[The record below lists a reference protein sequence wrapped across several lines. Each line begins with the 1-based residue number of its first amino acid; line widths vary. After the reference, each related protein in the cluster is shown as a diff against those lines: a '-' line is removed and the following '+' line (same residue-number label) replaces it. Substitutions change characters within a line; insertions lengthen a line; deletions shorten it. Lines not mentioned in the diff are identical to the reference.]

1 MARFTRESVER
12 VREAVDFVELVSTRT
27 ELRRVGA
34 HSYEG
39 LCPFHEERTPSFGV
53 QPERKVYY
61 CFGCQAS
68 GDLFTFVRETE
79 GVDFRGAVEL
89 LADRCGL
96 ELELEA
102 QDPAETQ
109 RRARRERLLGL
120 LERTSAHYERCLWES
135 AEAAGPR
142 EYLAARGLSPEILRR
157 FGVGY
162 APGRF
167 DHVLNFAR
175 AAGYSDSELL
185 AVGLA
190 REDPQTGRLTDRFRG
205 RIMFPLAD
213 LRGRVLGFGARATR
227 EDQRP
232 KYLNS
237 PEGEIYHKGRHL
249 YGGQLARAHATRAGQ
264 VVVCEGYTDVL
275 ALHQAGV
282 EHAVGLMGTAL
293 TDEQLGELARMART
307 VLLALDADNSGED
320 AMLRAARGAA
330 QRNLEL
336 RAVGLP
342 AGSDPAE
349 LARTGGADAV
359 NAALAASVAFVRFH
373 VERILAQG
381 EHATAEGRDRSVER
395 LRPLFA
401 ALAPSATRM
410 ELTRI
415 VAGQLAL
422 PAALAEQLLSGPV
435 SNRGAGPH
443 ELAQDPRPGAGRP
456 LARGEELERALLA
469 LCIALP
475 DQGAGVLAGLD
486 LDEHFASELLRR
498 AAQRLRADGVLDG
511 PAVAADLDP
520 DSTLART
527 LAGLHVQASREPAT
541 PALLDAQHQQ
551 LRLTA
556 IERQLQGARAR
567 GDSAVPALAIRRAE
581 AKQAFDQAYAR
592 TLQDR
597 QTASPG

>member
-12 VREAVDFVELVSTRT
+12 VREAVDFVELVSART

-39 LCPFHEERTPSFGV
+39 LCPFHDERSPSFAIE
-53 QPERKVYY
+53 PERKLYY

-68 GDLFTFVRETE
+68 GDVFTYVRETE

-96 ELELEA
+96 VLELEA
-102 QDPAETQ
+102 EDPGERE
-109 RRARRERLLGL
+109 RRDRRERLLGL
-120 LERTSAHYERCLWES
+120 LARTGAHYERCLWES
-135 AEAAGPR
+135 SEAAGPR
-142 EYLAARGLSPEILRR
+142 EYLSARGLSEEILRR
-157 FGVGY
+157 FQVGY

-167 DHVLNFAR
+167 DHVLSFAH
-175 AAGYSDSELL
+175 AAGFSDQELL

-190 REDPQTGRLTDRFRG
+190 REDPKTGRLSDRFRG

-237 PEGEIYHKGRHL
+237 PESDIYHKGRNL

-307 VLLALDADNSGED
+307 VLLALDADSSGEE

-330 QRNLEL
+330 QRKLEL
-336 RAVGLP
+336 RAVPLP

-359 NAALAASVAFVRFH
+359 DAALAGSVPFVRFH
-373 VERILAQG
+373 VQRILAQG
-381 EHATAEGRDRSVER
+381 EHSSAEGRDRSLER

-401 ALAPSATRM
+401 ALAPSATRL
-410 ELTRI
+410 ELVRI
-415 VAGQLAL
+415 VASSLQL
-422 PAALAEQLLSGPV
+422 PAPLAEQLLSAPPGRERGSGPPDLADD
-435 SNRGAGPH
+435 RG
-443 ELAQDPRPGAGRP
+443 LRAGRS
-456 LARGEELERALLA
+456 LERGEELERAFLA

-475 DQGAGVLAGLD
+475 DDGARALAGLD
-486 LDEHFASELLRR
+486 LDEHFANRLLRR
-498 AAQRLRADGVLDG
+498 AAERLRSGGAFDG

-520 DSTLART
+520 DSELARA
-527 LAGLHVQASREPAT
+527 LAGLHVQASREPASA
-541 PALLDAQHQQ
+541 ALLEAQHLQ

-556 IERQLQGARAR
+556 IERQLQAARAG
-567 GDSAVPALAIRRAE
+567 GDGAVPALAIRRAE
-581 AKQAFDQAYAR
+581 AKEAFDRAYAR
-592 TLQDR
+592 TLEDR
-597 QTASPG
+597 QPAG